1 MRPDRMWNDDNWTN
15 DRLRVRT
22 DADCNDGP
30 SLGCSYARGDIV
42 FAIVAG
48 NACLDICVLL
58 ASACRLL
65 IRPCLETR
73 TKESDMCASQQAS
86 KPVKRKE
93 AD

>member
-1 MRPDRMWNDDNWTN
+1 MCSDRMWNDDSWTN

-30 SLGCSYARGDIV
+30 SSSCSYARGYIV
-42 FAIVAG
+42 SAIMAG

-58 ASACRLL
+58 ASACGLP
-65 IRPCLETR
+65 IRPRLETR
-73 TKESDMCASQQAS
+73 TKESNMCASQRAS